1 MSLPPNLLAL
11 RPEPPA
17 SGPTGLTRPGALSVM
32 PLAGSGVAS
41 DAGRRSGGRV
51 RLRTLVLIRW
61 IAVVGQALALLLVHF
76 GLDYTLPIASALA
89 VVGLSVA
96 LNLVVFLLYPASYR
110 LTDRGAASYLGFDLL
125 QLAALLYLT
134 GGLTNPFSLL
144 ILVPVTIS
152 ATILSLVSTV
162 GLGALALAC
171 VTFLAF
177 LHFPL
182 PWDRAGLALPD
193 LYVAGTW
200 AALALGMIFISIYAW
215 QVAAEARRMSD
226 ALAATQ
232 LALAREQQLS
242 ALGGLAAAA
251 AHELGTPLGTITL
264 VAKELA
270 RDLPKDGPLAEDLQL
285 LTSQVERCR
294 EILARL
300 SRKPEGQQDTAF
312 SILPMNALAEAAGA
326 EHRRPGIAIDIVQ
339 AVDGPAPLVR
349 RSPEIVHGLG
359 NLVQNA
365 VDFARHKVSI
375 VIGWTAAEIRLQVQD
390 DGPGIDAEILSA
402 LGEPYTTSR
411 PDDGGM
417 GLGVFIAKTLLE
429 HTGARVTFANRAGGG
444 CEVAIVWPRAILEAP
459 DGSGAAGQRGEGR

>member
-1 MSLPPNLLAL
+1 M
-11 RPEPPA
+11 
-17 SGPTGLTRPGALSVM
+17 
-32 PLAGSGVAS
+32 
-41 DAGRRSGGRV
+41 
-51 RLRTLVLIRW
+51 
-61 IAVVGQALALLLVHF
+61 GQALALLFVHY
-76 GLDYTLPIASALA
+76 GLNFPLPIGIALV
-89 VVGLSVA
+89 VVGVSAA
-96 LNLVVFLLYPASYR
+96 LNLVVFLVYPASYR
-110 LTDRGAASYLGFDLL
+110 LTDRGAAVYLGFDLL
-125 QLAALLYLT
+125 QLAALLFLT

-177 LHFPL
+177 LHLPL
-182 PWDRAGLALPD
+182 PWDRTGLVLPE
-193 LYVAGTW
+193 LFVVGTW

-226 ALAATQ
+226 ALTATQ
-232 LALAREQQLS
+232 LALSREQQLS

-270 RDLPKDGPLAEDLQL
+270 RDLPKEGPLAEDLTL

-312 SILPMNALAEAAGA
+312 SVLPLTALAEAAA
-326 EHRRPGIAIDIVQ
+326 AAHRRGGVTVDIAPH
-339 AVDGPAPLVR
+339 GKGTTPLVR

-365 VDFARHKVSI
+365 VDFARGKVSI
-375 VIGWTAAEIRLQVQD
+375 VIDWTASEIAIQVQD
-390 DGPGIDAEILSA
+390 DGLGIDAEILSA

-429 HTGARVTFANRAGGG
+429 HTGASVSFANRPGGG
-444 CEVAIVWPRAILEAP
+444 CEVAIIWPRAILEA
-459 DGSGAAGQRGEGR
+459 SEGADAVGQLG